1 MAEITIKDILISARQ
16 ESVEMRHHYLGVE
29 HLFIALLKIQGGLT
43 SSILED
49 IGIKADYVVDAIRR
63 KTGKGI
69 DQRLWVGIPYT
80 PRTEIILNIAGDMAL
95 DSGREINERDLLVSI
110 LDEGESVPLRVLKSL
125 GVDLVKV
132 GQMARTYTLRHEPQP
147 LDIKVEFGPDYD
159 RNDSIPR
166 EQLFLLR
173 KMFSDYARIR
183 VERKLTGFRNALI
196 LMVTPIHPDGTE
208 DASVITKIDQVD
220 DILDEAQRYETHI
233 RSALPLQTAR
243 LEDKPLVLETS
254 ELAGIKY
261 TLVAIADTIP
271 QDLRSRLRQQPVDS
285 LGELLK
291 QELYAGFNKTWWKPK
306 PFRFQVWREYDWLL
320 PPVLTLDVLPEKDV
334 PPNAFTMRIPF
345 NRTRMQERLSQ
356 LHFGDVVILENF
368 VVQKLDRKNGV
379 LKLAIGYGSEAD
391 RRAYRV
397 DVRGVGSRKHYRG
410 EVIESLAGKVWKT
423 RDEMLMDSARELVPD
438 FDLRGKWIEVGEER
452 IPNPLITYTDLLDR
466 YINGSVS
473 KIHGDL
479 HLGNIIVGPH
489 GHAWLI
495 DFGHTRDGHT
505 LFDWATLEISLLGDV
520 VMPAIGDTW
529 EQARDAMLH
538 LMAISPAA
546 PSHDMPPVF
555 SPIITLREIVRNM
568 LTDDNWVEYFTAL
581 SMCAL
586 RAVCWRTM
594 SDGARRLMF
603 LLSGWA
609 MWQVSH
615 HLFQTTDTPTPD
627 EAEITDEI
635 ALATSIEGRK
645 VPPAPKS
652 GEVIQSEVSTGD
664 SDITPKPSKPVIKH
678 LPMTR
683 RFDEP
688 PPQD

>member
-49 IGIKADYVVDAIRR
+49 LGIKADYVVDAIRR

-110 LDEGESVPLRVLKSL
+110 LDEGESVPLRVLHSL
-125 GVDLVKV
+125 GVHLETIS
-132 GQMARTYTLRHEPQP
+132 QMARTYTLRHEPQP
-147 LDIKVEFGPDYD
+147 LDIKVEFGGAYD

-183 VERKLTGFRNALI
+183 IERRLTGFRAALI

-208 DASVITKIDQVD
+208 DASIITKIDQVD

-243 LEDKPLVLETS
+243 LEEKPLVLETS

-261 TLVAIADTIP
+261 TLVASADDIP
-271 QDLRSRLRQQPVDS
+271 QDLRSRLRQGQVDG
-285 LGELLK
+285 LPELLR
-291 QELYAGFNKTWWKPK
+291 QELYTAFNKTWWKPK

-320 PPVLTLDVLPEKDV
+320 PPVLTLDVIPEKDV

-345 NRTRMQERLSQ
+345 NRTRMQERLGQ
-356 LHFGDVVILENF
+356 LHFGEVVILENF

-397 DVRGVGSRKHYRG
+397 DVRGISSRQHYRG
-410 EVIESLAGKVWKT
+410 EVLERVVGKVWKT
-423 RDEMLMDSARELVPD
+423 RAEMLTDSARELVPD
-438 FDLRGKWIEVGEER
+438 FDLRGQWIQVGDER
-452 IPNPLITYTDLLDR
+452 VPNPLLAYDDLLDR
-466 YINGSVS
+466 YVNGSLS

-479 HLGNIIVGPH
+479 HLGNIIVGPR
-489 GHAWLI
+489 GQAWLI

-505 LFDWATLEISLLGDV
+505 LFDWATLEVSLLGDV
-520 VMPAIGDTW
+520 MMPSVGDTW
-529 EQARDAMLH
+529 EQARAAMLY
-538 LMAISPAA
+538 LMAIGAGKTNVPAA
-546 PSHDMPPVF
+546 F
-555 SPIITLREIVRNM
+555 TPILALREIVAGL
-568 LTDDNWVEYFTAL
+568 LTDDHWAEYYTAL
-581 SMCAL
+581 AMCAL

-615 HLFQTTDTPTPD
+615 KLFQATDTPSPD

-635 ALATSIEGRK
+635 ALATSAEGRQT
-645 VPPAPKS
+645 PKPDGAAQPEIAS
-652 GEVIQSEVSTGD
+652 GD
-664 SDITPKPSKPVIKH
+664 PDLTPKPSKPVIKR

-688 PPQD
+688 PPTD

>member
-29 HLFIALLKIQGGLT
+29 HLFIALLRIQGGLT

-49 IGIKADYVVDAIRR
+49 LGIKADYVVDAIRR

-95 DSGREINERDLLVSI
+95 DSGREINERDLLMSI
-110 LDEGESVPLRVLKSL
+110 LDEGESVPLRVLQSL
-125 GVDLVKV
+125 GIDLSKIS
-132 GQMARTYTLRHEPQP
+132 QMARTYTLRHEPQP
-147 LDIKVEFGPDYD
+147 LDIKVEFGGNYD
-159 RNDSIPR
+159 RNESIPR

-183 VERKLTGFRNALI
+183 IERRLTGFRSALI

-243 LEDKPLVLETS
+243 LEEKPLVLETS

-261 TLVAIADTIP
+261 TLVAGADDIP
-271 QDLRSRLRQQPVDS
+271 QDLRSHLRQGPVDG
-285 LGELLK
+285 LPELLR
-291 QELYAGFNKTWWKPK
+291 QELYTAFNKTWWKPK

-320 PPVLTLDVLPEKDV
+320 PPVLTLDSIAEKDV

-368 VVQKLDRKNGV
+368 VVQKLDRKSGV
-379 LKLAIGYGSEAD
+379 LKLAIGYGNEVD

-397 DVRGVGSRKHYRG
+397 DVRGGSSRQHYRG
-410 EVIESLAGKVWKT
+410 EVIERVVGKVWKT
-423 RDEMLMDSARELVPD
+423 RDEMLTDSARELVPD
-438 FDLRGKWIEVGEER
+438 FDLRGQWITVGDER
-452 IPNPLITYTDLLDR
+452 IPNPLLAYDDMLDR

-479 HLGNIIVGPH
+479 HLGNIIVGPR
-489 GHAWLI
+489 GQAWLI

-505 LFDWATLEISLLGDV
+505 LFDWATLEVSLLGDV
-520 VMPAIGDTW
+520 VMPTAGETW

-538 LMAISPAA
+538 LVAIGEGKVNVPAA
-546 PSHDMPPVF
+546 F
-555 SPIITLREIVRNM
+555 TPILALREIVGGL
-568 LTDDNWVEYFTAL
+568 LTDDNWAEYYTAL
-581 SMCAL
+581 AMCAL

-615 HLFQTTDTPTPD
+615 KLFLTGDTPSPD

-635 ALATSIEGRK
+635 ALATSAEGRQS
-645 VPPAPKS
+645 PPTPKPDPVAS
-652 GEVIQSEVSTGD
+652 GD
-664 SDITPKPSKPVIKH
+664 SDQTPKPGKPVIKR

-688 PPQD
+688 PPED